1 MEITAALMGPGPLLV
16 AKFWND
22 SGCFVR
28 RCMLA
33 CEGELPILEAASKAI
48 TYTCSF
54 VRLRVILFMLS
65 EVWLV
70 FTHAQVISCI

>member
-1 MEITAALMGPGPLLV
+1 
-16 AKFWND
+16 
-22 SGCFVR
+22 
-28 RCMLA
+28 MLA